1 MKSPLTQVE
10 DRKIQEG
17 QPKEVVVRE
26 RFWQFWPDR
35 ISFLSPTGNKT
46 GDFCILEHKWMSD
59 VCDQYI
65 TRAKYTTEDQYVSL
79 HSVISMT
86 IQRQD
91 WKVEQ
96 IKFITGERS
105 VNKQDL
111 SKNLKFFNV
120 TEASIQSMYPK
131 LTVRVFDVYTN
142 ILKCMY
148 NTRFN
153 GGPTRLED
161 SPEDQPTPIV
171 FTPLIRT
178 MTTLHPNKYK
188 KRKKEWQ
195 KEEDK

>member
-1 MKSPLTQVE
+1 
-10 DRKIQEG
+10 
-17 QPKEVVVRE
+17 
-26 RFWQFWPDR
+26 
-35 ISFLSPTGNKT
+35 
-46 GDFCILEHKWMSD
+46 MSD

-65 TRAKYTTEDQYVSL
+65 TRAKHTTEDQYVSL

-111 SKNLKFFNV
+111 RKNLKLFNV

-131 LTVRVFDVYTN
+131 LTMRVFDVYTN
-142 ILKCMY
+142 ILIYMY
-148 NTRFN
+148 STRFN

-171 FTPLIRT
+171 VTPLIRT
-178 MTTLHPNKYK
+178 MTTLHPDKYK
-188 KRKKEWQ
+188 KRKKE
-195 KEEDK
+195 